1 MKKAA
6 ALIEEEECDIEASEK
21 MKNKT
26 VTLVKKIRNRKPF
39 VASSVLLLCVSV
51 IMTGTMNYFC
61 LKSKNNVLLY

>member
-6 ALIEEEECDIEASEK
+6 ALIEEEECDIETSEK
-21 MKNKT
+21 MKDKT